1 MVTGERKY
9 ENVMAV
15 AEYAPDDYVLKPYTA
30 TELENRIVHAAQKKH
45 ELSDILLPLD
55 KNEYGK
61 ALLACDRRL
70 EAKLPNYRTYV
81 MRVRAETYAVLE
93 EFEKSAAAFEEI
105 LKISPA
111 PWAEL

>member
-9 ENVMAV
+9 ENVIAV

-30 TELENRIVHAAQKKH
+30 TELENRIVLATQKKH

-55 KNEYGK
+55 RDEFRK
-61 ALLACDRRL
+61 AVTACDKRL
-70 EAKLPNYRTYV
+70 ESNSKSHRLYV

-93 EFEKSAAAFEEI
+93 EFEKAAAAFEEI
-105 LKISPA
+105 LKTSSA